1 MISVNDALTHILAE
15 LPRLNAEKVN
25 LYGAM
30 GRVLAVNVSAKVS
43 HPPFNSSSMD
53 GYLIAD
59 QTPMIDKPY
68 ILIGEAAAGKPFK
81 KAIRKNETIRIFT
94 GAPVAAGG
102 CSVVIQEDITKKGK
116 EIWVQP
122 TYDKKNYIRPIGND
136 FSINSMLNAPVLIT
150 PYHISLLAAMNLNEV
165 CVSRK
170 PRVAIITTGDELVM
184 PGETPSESQIISSNA
199 FGLYS
204 MVKNQGA
211 DPIILPI
218 ARDNEES
225 LISVLKLATDCDLIL
240 TIGGAS
246 VGDYDIVQK
255 CLKVM
260 GLRLSFYKVA
270 MKPGKPLFAG
280 KLGTSSVI
288 GLPGN
293 PISSLICG
301 ELFVIPA
308 IKRMLGLTDVI
319 RKTVNIKISHNLEI
333 NGPRETYMRAS
344 VDSSLENVKAF
355 LRQDSSLITILT
367 DSNALI
373 KRPANAHPVNK
384 GSQVPVLLLS

>member
-30 GRVLAVNVSAKVS
+30 GRVLAVDVSAKVS

-319 RKTVNIKISHNLEI
+319 RKTVNMKISHNLEI

>member
-1 MISVNDALTHILAE
+1 VISVNDALTHILAE

-30 GRVLAVNVSAKVS
+30 GRVLAVDVSAKVS